1 MMTALGAAS
10 GVSWGNSMSPRCWRA
25 GVHRKGTDMA
35 ALTRAQI
42 DEIQQRLDE
51 GMTPEAVADSI
62 GRLADLDEL
71 EVVVIRS
78 TAYDLLNGEP
88 VRASDD

>member
-1 MMTALGAAS
+1 
-10 GVSWGNSMSPRCWRA
+10 
-25 GVHRKGTDMA
+25 MA

-71 EVVVIRS
+71 KVVVIRS
-78 TAYDLLNGEP
+78 TAYDLLNGKP

>member
-1 MMTALGAAS
+1 
-10 GVSWGNSMSPRCWRA
+10 
-25 GVHRKGTDMA
+25 MA

-42 DEIQQRLDE
+42 EEIQQRLEE
-51 GMTPEAVADSI
+51 GMTPEAIADSI

-71 EVVVIRS
+71 EIVVIRS

-88 VRASDD
+88 VRASDDD